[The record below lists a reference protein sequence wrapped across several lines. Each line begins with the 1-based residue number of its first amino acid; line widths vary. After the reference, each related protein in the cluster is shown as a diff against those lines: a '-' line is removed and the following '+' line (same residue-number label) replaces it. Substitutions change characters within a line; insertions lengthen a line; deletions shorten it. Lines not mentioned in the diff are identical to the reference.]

1 MRLTLCI
8 LSLMLAMP
16 APGTGRGEEAPVVV
30 VGDAGSGIDAHAS
43 IRIHASRAA
52 IWAILSSCP
61 EALKIVPSLKACSV
75 LERAPDGSWE
85 RIWQSMEYFR
95 FLPWVRFEVK
105 VSYMPPASVTFER
118 VSGALVSLRGAWN
131 LQSDGDDTIAH
142 YEVAVEPG
150 LWVPN
155 WIVRAALKHDLP
167 KMLQALRGDAEST
180 HPENLG

>member
-1 MRLTLCI
+1 MRLTPCI
-8 LSLMLAMP
+8 LSVMLAML
-16 APGTGRGEEAPVVV
+16 APGTGHGQEAPVVV
-30 VGDAGSGIDAHAS
+30 VGDAGPSINAHAS
-43 IRIHASRAA
+43 IRIHASRGT

-61 EALKIVPSLKACSV
+61 EALKIVPSLKACYV

-95 FLPWVRFEVK
+95 FLPRVKFEVK
-105 VSYMPPASVTFER
+105 VNYMPPASVTFER
-118 VSGALVSLRGAWN
+118 VSGALVSLRGTWI
-131 LQSDGDDTIAH
+131 LQSDGDDTVAH

-167 KMLQALRGDAEST
+167 KMLQALRSESEST